1 MSDSLLWFN
10 TQIPKEILDSMVRD
24 LKFFDKEF
32 DKSVIWDEDKESSS
46 ARKSQN
52 ARIPT
57 SHWISGFLWHYI
69 RMANNRN
76 FHYDLTCIDNHQLQY
91 TCYEKGS
98 YYTWH
103 TDGGVDHT
111 ILTPTGSD
119 SWGENPKQL
128 IDDQILKNANLV
140 RKLSFVLQLTPA
152 DQYEGGELQVE
163 NCGGVFS
170 AGKEQG
176 SLIFFDSRTRHRVTE
191 VTKGTRKSLVGWVL
205 GPEWK

>member
-10 TQIPKEILDSMVRD
+10 TQIPKEILDNMVRD

-32 DKSVIWDEDKESSS
+32 DRSVIWDEDKESSS
-46 ARKSQN
+46 LRKSQN
-52 ARIPT
+52 AWIPT

-128 IDDQILKNANLV
+128 IDDQILKMLTWFENYLLFCNLLQMINMKV
-140 RKLSFVLQLTPA
+140 VSYKLKIVVGFFQQVKNKDHLSFLILEQDIESLKLQK
-152 DQYEGGELQVE
+152 ELEKV
-163 NCGGVFS
+163 
-170 AGKEQG
+170 
-176 SLIFFDSRTRHRVTE
+176 
-191 VTKGTRKSLVGWVL
+191 
-205 GPEWK
+205 